1 MKYENVSVLQSARK
15 IPARVV
21 TNDELSEMMDTS
33 DEWITQRTGIKRR
46 HVADGETTTSLSVD
60 VSRELLVNANV
71 APEEIDY
78 IVVATMSPDFLT
90 PSVAATVQGEIG
102 ATNAVSFDLNAACSG
117 FSYGLSV
124 VQKLLVSDE
133 PKKAIL
139 IGGEVLSKLIDWH
152 DRSTA
157 VLFGDGAAGMLLTNS
172 ATETGAI
179 LGSDLRTLG
188 ELGKYLTAGQTGE
201 TTPFQTDQPEFSRFF
216 AMNGRRVY
224 NFAVKNVP
232 ISIEA
237 ALKQANLTLS
247 DVDHFVLHQAN
258 VRIVERIA
266 EKLEVDFDK
275 FDTNIDEYGNTAAAS
290 EPILFDELVQKGK
303 INRGDVVVLSGFGGG
318 LTIGTIIL
326 KY

>member
-60 VSRELLVNANV
+60 VSRELLANANV

-237 ALKQANLTLS
+237 ALKHANLTLA

-275 FDTNIDEYGNTAAAS
+275 FDINIDEYGNTAAAS

>member
-60 VSRELLVNANV
+60 VSRELLANANV

-237 ALKQANLTLS
+237 ALKQANLTLA